1 MSEASY
7 VCFWSKSYRKIF
19 LNIFLLSRI
28 INPSRFNL
36 FVDSNLRDL
45 ISGHWQDDCMFLLCH
60 VRVSGWIHNL
70 YLPECQGT
78 SYTSLA
84 KWLSVRLR
92 TKWLWVQ
99 VLLQW
104 QWQHDIVWVS
114 VVLKFYNEIPDLT
127 NWQFLFTS

>member
-7 VCFWSKSYRKIF
+7 VCFWSKSYREIF

-78 SYTSLA
+78 SCTSLA

-99 VLLQW
+99 VPLESLDTDMSIV
-104 QWQHDIVWVS
+104 HTKTDNLYVAILKDIQKVW
-114 VVLKFYNEIPDLT
+114 
-127 NWQFLFTS
+127 